1 MCCKNGEGGDN
12 NKYSMEKLDNI
23 RELIT
28 KFSYLGTKQTA
39 NKKALLIG
47 HAPQIAPEAWLNC
60 LYKPVSLKEI
70 QLIEKSI
77 GVSIPDSY
85 KSFLLSFSNGL
96 SILGDTLSLFGY
108 RSNYSRNN
116 EDVWQPYDIITLNLY
131 EKPHN
136 ATLNEFL
143 IGKYEWDAS
152 SLYINKEDEI
162 CYCKS
167 DDILPL
173 KKWNSLSDM
182 LYEELTR
189 LYELVSENGLFID
202 TDCKTT
208 PA

>member
-1 MCCKNGEGGDN
+1 
-12 NKYSMEKLDNI
+12 MEKLDNI

-85 KSFLLSFSNGL
+85 KSFMLSFSNGL
-96 SILGDTLSLFGY
+96 NILGDTISLFGY
-108 RSNYSRNN
+108 RFNYIRNS
-116 EDVWQPYDIITLNLY
+116 EEILWQPYDIIIPNLY
-131 EKPHN
+131 ERPKN
-136 ATLNEFL
+136 ATHNDFI
-143 IGKYEWDAS
+143 IGGYEWDGS
-152 SLYINKEDEI
+152 KLYINKDNEI

-167 DDILPL
+167 EDITPL